1 MPLYSYK
8 CSSCDHLFDEVHKMD
23 DRKTPES
30 KPCPACGA
38 EGSVTQS
45 IGTPGFISDS
55 KSTLTRAGS
64 GWQDVLKKV
73 KSGSGRNNTIHD

>member
-1 MPLYSYK
+1 MLYNYK
-8 CSSCDHLFDEVHKMD
+8 CRECDHTFDKVLKMD
-23 DRKTPES
+23 DRKQPVEA
-30 KPCPACGA
+30 PCPECGA
-38 EGSVTQS
+38 EGSVYQV

-73 KSGSGRNNTIHD
+73 KKASGRNNTIHD